1 MVRCVLSVGVSA
13 KEGRTSPPASSRRRR
28 NGARAGPFDSGD
40 EGEGEGEDDVIL
52 WWLIASVYVLPC
64 LNVEG
69 VKPKKSRS
77 GSIVNRGVP
86 RFSLPPRV
94 VGLGRKKTGRDPWGG
109 RRAGTLERG

>member
-1 MVRCVLSVGVSA
+1 MFLSLGVSA

-28 NGARAGPFDSGD
+28 NGACAGPFDSGD
-40 EGEGEGEDDVIL
+40 EDEDDVIL

-69 VKPKKSRS
+69 VKPKKSRP

-86 RFSLPPRV
+86 RFGLPPRV